1 MFSLAST
8 ETPDVDFQFRN
19 RLKKQFDKAVFQ
31 RKLVRWI
38 VETNQSF
45 RVSES
50 DTFRD
55 LLDYLNPIISATNAH
70 ISHDAIRR
78 RVADE
83 YHFFCLHIVRALRR
97 SPSAVHIAFD
107 GWTSRNQHPLFG
119 VVAFFLDQSF
129 QPRKIVLGLPNLT
142 DRHTGEN
149 IADSVRDIL
158 GAFELG
164 KEKISYFTLGNA
176 SNNVKAMDHLAQHFQ
191 WTNATSRRIRCF
203 GHVIHLVARAMLLG
217 KDDTEGAIED
227 DLDTDALEMWAK
239 RGPIGKLHSLV
250 VWIIRS
256 NRVTEMLRDAQRQD
270 TDKKWPGS
278 LDVVVVN
285 NTRWLSQYYMMGRA
299 LKLRPYIEAITSD
312 IRYEASKPRRKG
324 SRHHSLPPCLEADG
338 LLTEDDW
345 KTIGYYHSILRQF
358 EACVKDLEGDWK
370 QRIRKGGKE
379 AAYGLMQDICP
390 AYEWLIGHLEDTK
403 LDADRT
409 PEPAH
414 FRTNIKLAW
423 VKLNKYY
430 STIDQSP
437 AYNAATVLHP
447 AIRWVFLRRAYRE
460 RPEWIEKAQQ
470 LLSDIWQEY
479 KKLPVQFERDPF
491 DDVRPVKRAKEAE
504 EAVDTF
510 SSYLD
515 SFKSKAMKISP
526 GSTGDEL
533 DRWLHLAD
541 PV

>member
-129 QPRKIVLGLPNLT
+129 QPP
-142 DRHTGEN
+142 
-149 IADSVRDIL
+149 
-158 GAFELG
+158 
-164 KEKISYFTLGNA
+164 
-176 SNNVKAMDHLAQHFQ
+176 
-191 WTNATSRRIRCF
+191 
-203 GHVIHLVARAMLLG
+203 
-217 KDDTEGAIED
+217 
-227 DLDTDALEMWAK
+227 
-239 RGPIGKLHSLV
+239 
-250 VWIIRS
+250 
-256 NRVTEMLRDAQRQD
+256 
-270 TDKKWPGS
+270 
-278 LDVVVVN
+278 
-285 NTRWLSQYYMMGRA
+285 
-299 LKLRPYIEAITSD
+299 
-312 IRYEASKPRRKG
+312 
-324 SRHHSLPPCLEADG
+324 DG